1 MTHSTQPSG
10 DPPAPDGSAQEMGD
24 AEPVWTFRGYELH
37 AGEFTTAM
45 VHLFRAEINR
55 ANVWRTR
62 LDSTTNW
69 ALVTTAAAVSFSFS
83 EPTGNHLVLPLSALV
98 ITILL
103 YIESRRYRYY
113 ELWSYRVRL
122 METDFFASML
132 VPPFG
137 PSHDWAESLAEH
149 LLHPRFNVSMWEAL
163 GRRLRRNYIWI
174 FLVLVVAWL
183 IKIWVHPSTAVSV
196 RDLSQRAAIGQVPGE
211 LTLVLVVGYFI
222 FLLVFALLTSRLQA
236 ATGEV
241 LPRFSAEGDGT
252 LAGLGPGRSAWFRPS
267 RRRSQV
273 MCMIITDRAQR
284 VADRVLTEMKRGMTA
299 IEGKGMYSGHSHD
312 VLLSA
317 ITVTEVPHLKALVR
331 EEDPQA
337 FVVVSPAQEILGK
350 GFGPL
355 RT

>member
-1 MTHSTQPSG
+1 MTRIAQPSAEPST
-10 DPPAPDGSAQEMGD
+10 PPQAGRAPGE

-37 AGEFTTAM
+37 AGEFTSAM

-69 ALVTTAAAVSFSFS
+69 ALVTTAAAVSFTFS

-149 LLHPRFNVSMWEAL
+149 LLHPRFNVSLWEAL

-174 FLVLVVAWL
+174 FLVLVMAWL
-183 IKIWVHPSTAVSV
+183 VKIWVHPSTAASV
-196 RDLSQRAAIGQVPGE
+196 GDLSQRAAIGQVPGE
-211 LTLVLVVGYFI
+211 LTLIVVIGYFV

-241 LPRFSAEGDGT
+241 LPRFNAEGEAVI
-252 LAGLGPGRSAWFRPS
+252 AGLGAGRSAWFRPS

-273 MCMIITDRAQR
+273 MCMIITDRARQ
-284 VADRVLTEMKRGMTA
+284 VADRVLSEMKRGMTA

-331 EEDPQA
+331 EEDPEA

-355 RT
+355 HT

>member
-1 MTHSTQPSG
+1 MTHTTRPSG
-10 DPPAPDGSAQEMGD
+10 EPPNPHGPEQAPGET
-24 AEPVWTFRGYELH
+24 EPVWTFRGYELH
-37 AGEFTTAM
+37 AGEFTSAM

-69 ALVTTAAAVSFSFS
+69 ALVTTAAAVSFTFS

-149 LLHPRFNVSMWEAL
+149 LLHPHFTVSLWEAL

-174 FLVLVVAWL
+174 FLVLMMAWL
-183 IKIWVHPSTAVSV
+183 IKIWVHPSTATSV
-196 RDLSQRAAIGQVPGE
+196 ADLSQRAAIGQVPGE
-211 LTLVLVVGYFI
+211 LTLILVIGYFA
-222 FLLVFALLTSRLQA
+222 FLLIFALLTSHLQA

-241 LPRFSAEGDGT
+241 LPRFNADGEAAEAGMGT
-252 LAGLGPGRSAWFRPS
+252 GRSAWFRPS

-273 MCMIITDRAQR
+273 MCMIITDRAQQ
-284 VADRVLTEMKRGMTA
+284 VADRVLSEMKRGMTA
-299 IEGKGMYSGHSHD
+299 IEGQGMYSGQSHD

-331 EEDPQA
+331 EEDPEA